1 MKKFKEF
8 LAESSKQDLSVDFHL
23 AGHFASGKST
33 AVEKAQT
40 SNNFS
45 LIDLDEI
52 FSELVKKYGKPKSTS
67 TPEWESK
74 FKRLYTEKVLKAKK
88 KNKPIVV
95 VGHHWEGSHRIVDV
109 DAKEK
114 VYIDISKN
122 KVFQQRKE
130 RDHKD
135 KKLTDAYL
143 EREYKSVQNNLDKE
157 NYIKLPFNDIV
168 KRLKELK

>member
-1 MKKFKEF
+1 MKNFKEF
-8 LAESSKQDLSVDFHL
+8 LAEATNQDLLVDFHL

-52 FSELVKKYGKPKSTS
+52 FFELVKKHGEPKSTS

-74 FKRLYTEKVLKAKK
+74 FKKLYTEKVLKTKK

-114 VYIDISKN
+114 VYIDVSKK

-130 RDHKD
+130 RDYED
-135 KKLTDAYL
+135 KKLTDEYL
-143 EREYKSVQNNLDKE
+143 EKEYQSVQNNLDKE
-157 NYIKLPFNDIV
+157 NYIKLPFNEVV